1 MIDGSKYLRNNIKNL
16 PPSGIRRFFDLAST
30 MEGVISLG
38 VGEPDFVTPWH
49 IREACFYSLEKGYT
63 MYTANAGMIELRE
76 EIAKYMYRWQNLTY
90 DPETEVLVTVGVS
103 EAIDLA
109 FRVLL
114 EDGDE
119 VLIPEPSYVSY
130 VPGTIMAG
138 GTPVV
143 LDTRAEDE
151 FRLTRD
157 ELARKITPRSKVL
170 LLAFPNNPTGGIMR
184 REDLMD
190 LVDLIVAND
199 LIVISDE
206 IYGELTYEGKHV
218 SIATLPGMKER
229 TVVMNGFSK
238 AFAMTG
244 WRIGYACGNRDII
257 GAMNKLHQYTIL
269 CAPIMGQMAALE
281 ALRHGEAEMR
291 RMVEDYDYRRRL
303 ILKGLKEIGLP
314 SFEPRGAFYVFPSI
328 SVTGMTSL
336 EFSEMLLKEE
346 KVAVV
351 PGNAFGKSGEGFVRI
366 CYAYSVDHIE
376 TALERMGAFIAR
388 HHV

>member
-1 MIDGSKYLRNNIKNL
+1 MSNGRNYITETIRNL
-16 PPSGIRRFFDLAST
+16 PPSGIRRFFDLASHI
-30 MEGVISLG
+30 EGVISLG

-49 IREACFYSLEKGYT
+49 IREACFYSLERGYT

-76 EIAKYMYRWQNLTY
+76 EIAKYQHRWQNLSY
-90 DPETEVLVTVGVS
+90 DPVNEVLVTVGVS
-103 EAIDLA
+103 EATDLA
-109 FRVLL
+109 LRVLL
-114 EDGDE
+114 NAGDE

-130 VPGTIMAG
+130 IPCTVMAG

-143 LDTRAEDE
+143 LETVAEHE

-157 ELARKITPRSKVL
+157 ELAKKITPRSKVL
-170 LLAFPNNPTGGIMR
+170 ILTYPNNPTGGIMG
-184 REDLMD
+184 REDLVD
-190 LVDLIVAND
+190 LVDLIIAND

-218 SIATLPGMKER
+218 SIATLPGMKDR
-229 TVVMNGFSK
+229 TIVLNGFSK

-257 GAMNKLHQYTIL
+257 AAMNKLHQYTML

-281 ALRHGEAEMR
+281 ALRNGEAEMR

-328 SVTGMTSL
+328 SVTGMSSN
-336 EFSEMLLKEE
+336 EFSEKLINEE

-351 PGNAFGKSGEGFVRI
+351 PGNAFGGSGEGFVRC
-366 CYAYSVDHIE
+366 CYAYSVEHIE
-376 TALERMGAFIAR
+376 QALERMGAFVAR